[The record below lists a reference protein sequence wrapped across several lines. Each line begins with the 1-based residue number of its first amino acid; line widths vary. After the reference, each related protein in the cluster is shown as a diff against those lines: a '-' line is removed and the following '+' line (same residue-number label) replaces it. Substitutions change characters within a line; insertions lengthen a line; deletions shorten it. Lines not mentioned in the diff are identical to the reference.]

1 MAEKEIFQYGRRE
14 TDYLSRRDKRLGAV
28 IDRIGHVEREVI
40 GDLFAALVHSI
51 VGQQISTKA
60 HRTIWLKITEAM
72 GAVTPEAV
80 DRMGTEALQ
89 RFGISYRKAGYICS
103 AARKVLSGEL
113 DIDALRTLPD
123 EEVCARLTA
132 LDGVGVW
139 TAEMLMLFSM
149 QRPDILSFGDL
160 GVQRGMRMVYRH
172 RTIDRERFERYRRRL
187 SPCGSVAAL
196 YFWTVAAGAV
206 EGLTDPAETKGRI
219 ARKAADAIGAPR
231 NDRPQKQRSSRT
243 AATGSSCVA
252 EAPNVATK
260 AAERSTAPPT
270 QSEESPVK
278 S

>member
-40 GDLFAALVHSI
+40 GDLFAALVHAI

-60 HRTIWLKITEAM
+60 HRTIWLKMTEAM

-89 RFGISYRKAGYICS
+89 RFGISSRKAGYIRS

-123 EEVCARLTA
+123 GEVCARLTA
-132 LDGVGVW
+132 LDGVGLW

-172 RTIDRERFERYRRRL
+172 RTIDRARFERYRRRL

-196 YFWTVAAGAV
+196 YFWAVAAGAV
-206 EGLTDPAETKGRI
+206 EGLTDPAETKERTT
-219 ARKAADAIGAPR
+219 RKAVNAA
-231 NDRPQKQRSSRT
+231 ST
-243 AATGSSCVA
+243 AV
-252 EAPNVATK
+252 
-260 AAERSTAPPT
+260 RSTDPLP
-270 QSEESPVK
+270 QSDKSPVK

>member
-40 GDLFAALVHSI
+40 GDLFAALVNSI

-60 HRTIWLKITEAM
+60 HRTIWLKMTETM

-89 RFGISYRKAGYICS
+89 RFGISFRKAGYICS

-172 RTIDRERFERYRRRL
+172 RTIDRARFEHYRRRF

-196 YFWTVAAGAV
+196 YFWAVAAGAV
-206 EGLTDPAETKGRI
+206 EGLTDPAETKGRT
-219 ARKAADAIGAPR
+219 ARKAADTACTPR
-231 NDRPQKQRSSRT
+231 NNRPQERRSPKI
-243 AATGSSCVA
+243 AATEPICATEMPDAAAKSTEKSTTPLPQGDKSPA
-252 EAPNVATK
+252 EP
-260 AAERSTAPPT
+260 
-270 QSEESPVK
+270 
-278 S
+278 

>member
-60 HRTIWLKITEAM
+60 HRTIWLKMTEAM
-72 GAVTPEAV
+72 GTVTPEAV

-89 RFGISYRKAGYICS
+89 RFGISFRKADYIRS

-113 DIDALRTLPD
+113 NIDALRTLPD
-123 EEVCARLTA
+123 EEVRVRLTA

-172 RTIDRERFERYRRRL
+172 RTIDRARFERYRRRL

-196 YFWTVAAGAV
+196 YFWAVAAGAV
-206 EGLTDPAETKGRI
+206 EGLTDPAGTKRQT
-219 ARKAADAIGAPR
+219 ARKASDATRTTPPDNRPR
-231 NDRPQKQRSSRT
+231 ERRSPRI
-243 AATGSSCVA
+243 AATKTVR
-252 EAPNVATK
+252 ETKTPTVATK
-260 AAERSTAPPT
+260 AAERSTGLTAT
-270 QSEESPVK
+270 K
-278 S
+278 R

>member
-40 GDLFAALVHSI
+40 GDLFTALVHSI

-60 HRTIWLKITEAM
+60 HRTIWLKMTETM

-89 RFGISYRKAGYICS
+89 RFGISSRKAGYICS

-113 DIDALRTLPD
+113 NIDALRTLPD

-149 QRPDILSFGDL
+149 QRPDILSYGDL

-172 RTIDRERFERYRRRL
+172 RTIDRARFERYRRRL

-196 YFWTVAAGAV
+196 YFWAVAAGAV
-206 EGLTDPAETKGRI
+206 EGLTDPAETKGRT
-219 ARKAADAIGAPR
+219 ARKATDTACTAKRLTDAT
-231 NDRPQKQRSSRT
+231 S
-243 AATGSSCVA
+243 
-252 EAPNVATK
+252 
-260 AAERSTAPPT
+260 
-270 QSEESPVK
+270 QSNISPAK

>member
-1 MAEKEIFQYGRRE
+1 MAEREIFQYGRRE

-40 GDLFAALVHSI
+40 GDLFAALVHAI

-60 HRTIWLKITEAM
+60 HRTIWLKMTEAM
-72 GAVTPEAV
+72 GTVTPEAV
-80 DRMGTEALQ
+80 DRMGTEELQ
-89 RFGISYRKAGYICS
+89 RFGISFRKAGYIRS

-113 DIDALRTLPD
+113 DIGALRTLPD
-123 EEVCARLTA
+123 EEFCARLTA

-172 RTIDRERFERYRRRL
+172 STIDRTRFERYRRRL

-196 YFWTVAAGAV
+196 YFWAVAAGAV
-206 EGLTDPAETKGRI
+206 EDLTDPAETKRRP
-219 ARKAADAIGAPR
+219 ARKAVDAAGATR
-231 NDRPQKQRSSRT
+231 NDRQRERRSPKIT
-243 AATGSSCVA
+243 ATGSA
-252 EAPNVATK
+252 GATETPNGAAK
-260 AAERSTAPPT
+260 AAKRSTDPPS
-270 QSEESPVK
+270 QSDKYPVK

>member
-40 GDLFAALVHSI
+40 GNLFAALVHSI

-60 HRTIWLKITEAM
+60 HRTIWLKMTEAM
-72 GAVTPEAV
+72 GTVTPEAV

-89 RFGISYRKAGYICS
+89 RFGISFRKADYIRS

-113 DIDALRTLPD
+113 NIDALRTLPD
-123 EEVCARLTA
+123 EEVRARLTA

-172 RTIDRERFERYRRRL
+172 RTIDRARFERYRRRL

-196 YFWTVAAGAV
+196 YFWAVAAGAV
-206 EGLTDPAETKGRI
+206 EGLTDPAETKRQT
-219 ARKAADAIGAPR
+219 ARKAADATRTTPPDNRPR
-231 NDRPQKQRSSRT
+231 ERQSSRI
-243 AATGSSCVA
+243 AATGFVRATETPTVA
-252 EAPNVATK
+252 AKV
-260 AAERSTAPPT
+260 AERSD
-270 QSEESPVK
+270 SPIATK
-278 S
+278 R